1 MSTKKVSVHSRK
13 IEIERGRYGVCKKEY
28 WKFDCVDL
36 YIELLILL
44 NCELIGKCRSCTNLL
59 KWIIDILKNKWD
71 DIKFIN
77 FEKSL
82 EIAKNIKSF
91 VPRSVL
97 EEHAQNRSKIKRFCK
112 KAKVANNL
120 DVILK
125 NKKIFVDGENKHL
138 QLRHNRIFNMIR
150 SRDGLHKVNDFR
162 EDDLFENLT
171 VLF

>member
-91 VPRSVL
+91 VARSVF
-97 EEHAQNRSKIKRFCK
+97 EEH
-112 KAKVANNL
+112 
-120 DVILK
+120 
-125 NKKIFVDGENKHL
+125 
-138 QLRHNRIFNMIR
+138 
-150 SRDGLHKVNDFR
+150 
-162 EDDLFENLT
+162 
-171 VLF
+171 